1 MTSSGSPTVLHSDEG
16 VIETSY
22 SCVVVRGNDLGD
34 LISVAPAD
42 NTLVTVPPPDDEDGS
57 SDLWVQTADQW
68 GPFSVTT
75 RLWDMAPP
83 DAGEEWEDFVEVS
96 VTSTTGLS
104 ATELVDNVPQIVLTP
119 EPGQYRV
126 RISARGRRV
135 RDLDQA
141 DDLDD
146 LDDLDADLPPKEW
159 YLLEAWSA
167 PPTDPTVVRL
177 TSPYA
182 AQVLNPPPRLVI
194 PEGEAGLAAAARIGR
209 DVDGTPG
216 ARTLSGKTGS
226 VRVERT
232 IRGTRRRLFNLC
244 AHVGSW
250 SHVWLG
256 LPSWSHMSGPGWDKA
271 GGTETWTYSDDSRDQ
286 LTGHGAVRTRFLV
299 LESPSRAVKTWN
311 WVRRVGDRGPS
322 PLLPES
328 ANDVLAE
335 DSTFSVD
342 LAQSRDDE
350 GEPRTTITIT
360 HEGLPVEWLDDMET
374 YWAYQLSIAD
384 HAGLGVPT

>member
-83 DAGEEWEDFVEVS
+83 DAGEEWEDVVEVS

-104 ATELVDNVPQIVLTP
+104 ATELVDNDPQIVLTP

-216 ARTLSGKTGS
+216 ARTLSGKTG
-226 VRVERT
+226 
-232 IRGTRRRLFNLC
+232 
-244 AHVGSW
+244 
-250 SHVWLG
+250 
-256 LPSWSHMSGPGWDKA
+256 
-271 GGTETWTYSDDSRDQ
+271 
-286 LTGHGAVRTRFLV
+286 
-299 LESPSRAVKTWN
+299 
-311 WVRRVGDRGPS
+311 
-322 PLLPES
+322 
-328 ANDVLAE
+328 
-335 DSTFSVD
+335 
-342 LAQSRDDE
+342 
-350 GEPRTTITIT
+350 
-360 HEGLPVEWLDDMET
+360 
-374 YWAYQLSIAD
+374 
-384 HAGLGVPT
+384 